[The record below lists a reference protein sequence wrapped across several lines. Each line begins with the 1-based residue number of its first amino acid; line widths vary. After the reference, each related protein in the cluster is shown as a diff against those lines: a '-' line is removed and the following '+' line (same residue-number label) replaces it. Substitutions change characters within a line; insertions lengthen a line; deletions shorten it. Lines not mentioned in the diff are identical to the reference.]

1 MRYERSL
8 CHAPADA
15 AGHRTS
21 FDGTRK
27 SNDHFVTPP
36 LWTSLGRDGL
46 IHDQFVTPI
55 AITLSRGS
63 PKPTISL
70 SRIPIV
76 KNL

>member
-8 CHAPADA
+8 CHAPAG
-15 AGHRTS
+15 AGGPRVS
-21 FDGTRK
+21 VDGTRK

-55 AITLSRGS
+55 AITLSRGR
-63 PKPTISL
+63 T
-70 SRIPIV
+70 
-76 KNL
+76 

>member
-8 CHAPADA
+8 CHAPAGADGSRA
-15 AGHRTS
+15 S
-21 FDGTRK
+21 SDGTRE

-55 AITLSRGS
+55 AITLSRG
-63 PKPTISL
+63 
-70 SRIPIV
+70 RA
-76 KNL
+76 

>member
-8 CHAPADA
+8 CHAPGG
-15 AGHRTS
+15 AGGPRTNS
-21 FDGTRK
+21 DGTRK

-55 AITLSRGS
+55 AITLSRGRTQTHDHFVTHS
-63 PKPTISL
+63 YS
-70 SRIPIV
+70 
-76 KNL
+76 

>member
-1 MRYERSL
+1 MRYGRSF
-8 CHAPADA
+8 CHAPADVGRPRA
-15 AGHRTS
+15 S
-21 FDGTRK
+21 SDGTRE

-63 PKPTISL
+63 PKPTITL

>member
-1 MRYERSL
+1 MRYERSV
-8 CHAPADA
+8 CHAPGGA
-15 AGHRTS
+15 AGPRTS
-21 FDGTRK
+21 SDGTRK
-27 SNDHFVTPP
+27 SHDHFVTPP
-36 LWTSLGRDGL
+36 LWTSLGRDGV

>member
-15 AGHRTS
+15 AGPRTS

-46 IHDQFVTPI
+46 IHDQFVTGEPQ
-55 AITLSRGS
+55 THDQFVTHSYS
-63 PKPTISL
+63 
-70 SRIPIV
+70 
-76 KNL
+76 